1 MSNLRPNQGKY
12 SLTSKGTK
20 LAGLISEEQKK
31 VHKEIDEGVESW
43 QQGSVFP
50 SRTHPLYPYWL
61 HLNDLDKALFV
72 ADYGAEIGSEGVENA
87 LYELIEGGYVVEN
100 R

>member
-31 VHKEIDEGVESW
+31 VHKEIDEGVES
-43 QQGSVFP
+43 
-50 SRTHPLYPYWL
+50 
-61 HLNDLDKALFV
+61 
-72 ADYGAEIGSEGVENA
+72 
-87 LYELIEGGYVVEN
+87 
-100 R
+100 